1 MSSILAYI
9 VSADPFETSSV
20 SEQSA
25 AIRHAAQQ
33 MVVDVPQT
41 YIVAFS
47 TVETTRS
54 ATAIAKENGWT
65 IGVAS
70 HAVASAFVGCDVT
83 IVICSGRDTT
93 AHPRLTTAHPR
104 LTTIHLWADRPSVG
118 GVRDWA
124 AKSSA
129 DPNAP
134 PTAGHDDWDSLPF
147 GGDQGS
153 AELGTEWD
161 SIYPY
166 KDADGAVHF
175 SKSCKAC
182 RSFPKKWARIAPFVW
197 RWRSVHGFKLH
208 QLVEAVN
215 VRFGLTTSVET
226 IRKVCLYA
234 AYDPSWAGVSDSN
247 NPNGDN

>member
-1 MSSILAYI
+1 MSVSILGYI
-9 VSADPFETSSV
+9 VSADPFETSAV
-20 SEQSA
+20 SEQA
-25 AIRHAAQQ
+25 AALRYPAQQ
-33 MVVDVPQT
+33 MGTDVPQT
-41 YIVAFS
+41 YIVPFS

-54 ATAIAKENGWT
+54 ATALAKENGWA

-70 HAVASAFVGCDVT
+70 HAVASAFVGSDVT
-83 IVICSGRDTT
+83 IIICSGRDTT
-93 AHPRLTTAHPR
+93 AHPHLS
-104 LTTIHLWADRPSVG
+104 TIHLWADRPSID

-129 DPNAP
+129 DSAP
-134 PTAGHDDWDSLPF
+134 PPPAGRDDWDSLPF
-147 GGDQGS
+147 GDHPNS

-182 RSFPKKWARIAPFVW
+182 RSFPKKWGRIAPFVW
-197 RWRSVHGFKLH
+197 KWRNTHGFKLH

-215 VRFGLTTSVET
+215 VRFGLTTSMET

-234 AYDPSWAGVSDSN
+234 AYDPSWAGVSEAAS
-247 NPNGDN
+247 GE